1 MTLEQLRILKH
12 IVEYGSL
19 KEAALRLHKT
29 QPALS
34 IAIKKLESEFGFQIL
49 DRSAYRL
56 KLTPQG
62 ETFFREADILL
73 NDSEHLTSLG
83 KQLAQGNEA
92 LFRICFEHVC
102 PIDLFIPAVKK
113 AYQIFPATEFELR
126 SGSRFSSLQDINDQ
140 KADLG
145 IGPWFHLFNAQGEYD
160 SFKIGEFELIL
171 AGTPELLVNQT
182 DLSYEHLCQLPNLA
196 ISKSAFNF
204 DSDKLTNFRGGRQL
218 KVSDIPSLKSL
229 LLQSAGWSIT
239 PRHLVED
246 ELASGK
252 LLEVNC
258 VDKESNFTGELRVFR
273 RSDTVPGPVSQ
284 YLWQTLKASATNNF

>member
-12 IVEYGSL
+12 IVEFGSL

-34 IAIKKLESEFGFQIL
+34 MAIKKLEAEFGFTIL
-49 DRSAYRL
+49 DRSEYRL

-62 ETFFREADILL
+62 ETFFREADTLL
-73 NDSEHLTSLG
+73 MDTDHLFSLG

-92 LFRICFEHVC
+92 VFKICFEHVC
-102 PIDLFIPAVKK
+102 AIDLFIDSLKQ
-113 AYQIFPATEFELR
+113 AYQMFPATEFQLR
-126 SGSRFSSLQDINDQ
+126 SGSRFSSLQDINDN

-171 AGTPELLVNQT
+171 AATPELVVGRSE
-182 DLSYEHLCQLPNLA
+182 LSYEHLNQLPSLA
-196 ISKSAFNF
+196 ISKSTFNF

-218 KVSDIPSLKSL
+218 KVTDIPSLKSL
-229 LLQSAGWSIT
+229 LLQSVGWSLI
-239 PRHLVED
+239 PRHLVQE
-246 ELASGK
+246 ELATGQ
-252 LLEVNC
+252 LLEINC
-258 VDKESNFTGELRVFR
+258 LDKESSFTGELRVFR

-284 YLWQTLKASATNNF
+284 YLWHKLQQIEK